1 MYAFAAGQV
10 ITMNVAGRIRFHGTI
25 NISNPTAWVE
35 YVSFYVCVDECK
47 LRSSCSAVN
56 YHRFYNLCQLNL
68 EPNPRVIPTNERG
81 LLYWIKTAPE
91 DSVECGIH
99 SCKPGSVC
107 NIQTNECE
115 VKECSSLPIANNT
128 ITLGNVNAIG
138 AKVKMRCKEG
148 FVSNRRTAITLTCGK
163 SGSWSSDPLICLRD
177 CPNGWL
183 YNEGFCYF
191 FGQTPLSFAASK
203 SFCKISGGHLVYI
216 NDASENTFIKDKAR
230 QMTPEQYWWIGITNN
245 AVEGVWTMIDGS
257 EVTFTDWDIREPN
270 GDGDCAHLMYQYD
283 FQWNDIS
290 CTTQYQL
297 YPICEK

>member
-91 DSVECGIH
+91 
-99 SCKPGSVC
+99 
-107 NIQTNECE
+107 
-115 VKECSSLPIANNT
+115 
-128 ITLGNVNAIG
+128 
-138 AKVKMRCKEG
+138 
-148 FVSNRRTAITLTCGK
+148 
-163 SGSWSSDPLICLRD
+163 
-177 CPNGWL
+177 
-183 YNEGFCYF
+183 
-191 FGQTPLSFAASK
+191 

-230 QMTPEQYWWIGITNN
+230 QMTH
-245 AVEGVWTMIDGS
+245 
-257 EVTFTDWDIREPN
+257 WDIREPN